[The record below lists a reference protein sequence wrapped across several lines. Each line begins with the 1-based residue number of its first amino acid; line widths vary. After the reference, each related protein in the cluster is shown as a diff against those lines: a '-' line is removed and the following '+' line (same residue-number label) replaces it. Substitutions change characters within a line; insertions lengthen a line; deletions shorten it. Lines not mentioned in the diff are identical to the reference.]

1 MRQSRILVLVGL
13 ALVAAVGI
21 LAWSTRRTE
30 PAPILVNPSAAYPAS
45 NFETFPPAE
54 LPAYATKPPVR
65 VIQPQQQRTRAY
77 ADRTAAPRAPRRVVR
92 ERPFSHSA
100 AIVGGGAGAGAAIG
114 AIAGGGKGAAIGAL
128 SGGAAGLVYDR
139 LTHR

>member
-45 NFETFPPAE
+45 NFETSPPAE
-54 LPAYATKPPVR
+54 LPAYATKRPSGESVGKYSTPGSD
-65 VIQPQQQRTRAY
+65 VIWDMVT
-77 ADRTAAPRAPRRVVR
+77 
-92 ERPFSHSA
+92 S
-100 AIVGGGAGAGAAIG
+100 VGNP
-114 AIAGGGKGAAIGAL
+114 
-128 SGGAAGLVYDR
+128 
-139 LTHR
+139 